1 MKEIWKVMK
10 EHNGYEISNYGKIK
24 TIKTQRI
31 RKTTINNKGYE
42 QIIIYI
48 DKKPKSFYV
57 HRLVA
62 NNFIKNPNNYKEIN
76 HINENKLDNRA
87 CNLEYCNT
95 KYNCNYGDRNIKI
108 INSKRHTFKT
118 IIQKDKSNNVIKIW
132 KDIIEI
138 QENTKYNK
146 HNIYKCCEGKYKYAY
161 GYKWEYKT
169 IL

>member
-10 EHNGYEISNYGKIK
+10 ESNNYEISNYGKVR
-24 TIKTQRI
+24 TIKSGKI

-42 QIIIYI
+42 QIIICI
-48 DKKPKSFYV
+48 NKKPQSFYI

-62 NNFIKNPNNYKEIN
+62 NNFIENPNNYKEIN
-76 HINENKLDNRA
+76 HINENKLDNRV

-95 KYNCNYGDRNIKI
+95 KYNCNYGTRNIRI
-108 INSKRHTFKT
+108 IDSKRDTFKT
-118 IIQKDKSNNVIKIW
+118 IIQKDKNNNIIKVW

-138 QENTKYNK
+138 QENTNYNK

-161 GYKWEYKT
+161 GYKWMYIS